1 MSEQEELMDN
11 IMNVDLEIIETVRTL
26 QQENW
31 NTEELKNQVTD
42 LLKIHDEIVGKLRSL
57 QGDDSFLWLRT
68 RPLLMYIFKMLHN
81 SAMLI
86 ILSV

>member
-42 LLKIHDEIVGKLRSL
+42 LLKIHDEIVGKLRAL
-57 QGDDSFLWLRT
+57 QCDDHSRGCG
-68 RPLLMYIFKMLHN
+68 HDHC
-81 SAMLI
+81 
-86 ILSV
+86 

>member
-42 LLKIHDEIVGKLRSL
+42 LLKIHYEIVGKLRAL
-57 QGDDSFLWLRT
+57 QGDDHSCDCG
-68 RPLLMYIFKMLHN
+68 HDHC
-81 SAMLI
+81 
-86 ILSV
+86 

>member
-1 MSEQEELMDN
+1 MNEQEELMDN

-42 LLKIHDEIVGKLRSL
+42 LLKIHDEIVGKLRAL
-57 QGDDSFLWLRT
+57 QGNDDSCGCG
-68 RPLLMYIFKMLHN
+68 HDHC
-81 SAMLI
+81 
-86 ILSV
+86 

>member
-42 LLKIHDEIVGKLRSL
+42 LLKIHDEIVGKLRAL
-57 QGDDSFLWLRT
+57 KGDDHSCVCG
-68 RPLLMYIFKMLHN
+68 HDHC
-81 SAMLI
+81 
-86 ILSV
+86 